1 MAKNVL
7 VIATRR
13 SPDSMELAQAYAKAR
28 HLSAKQVCTLDCLPG
43 EEVKLVDF
51 RKTIQRPL
59 YDYLERNNLETQ
71 IDYLVLTKG
80 IPIRIQ
86 QGRFSVDSALMA
98 VPLQLPF
105 AKEAGKWHKNPYYGA
120 TQPFSRM
127 KYGFYLAT
135 RLDGYILSDAKA
147 LIDNSLKAKRAGGTF
162 LLDLD
167 PRRDKEGYAA
177 INESMREA
185 AKLLKQRGYEVVL
198 DNENDFVGGERN
210 LMGYYSWGSNDGNF
224 SGFLYRS
231 LRFRPG
237 AIAETAV
244 STSARTFNRTTGG
257 QSLIADLIENG
268 VTGVKGYVSEP
279 FTPALCRAHI
289 LFDRYTQGRN
299 LAESFWAATPFIQW
313 KDLVIGDPL
322 CAPYAKP

>member
-1 MAKNVL
+1 MANNVL

-13 SPDSMELAQAYAKAR
+13 SPDSQEIANAYAKAYN
-28 HLSAKQVCTLDCLPG
+28 LPAKQICILDCLPG

-59 YDYLERNNLETQ
+59 YDYLKQNHLETQ
-71 IDYLVLTKG
+71 IDYFVLTKG

-105 AKEAGKWHKNPYYGA
+105 AKEAGSWHKNPYYGSI
-120 TQPFSRM
+120 QPFSRK

-135 RLDGYILSDAKA
+135 RLDGYIVNHAKE
-147 LIDNSLKAKRAGGTF
+147 LIDNSRKAKRANGIF

-185 AKLLKQRGYEVVL
+185 SKLLKQRHYEVVL
-198 DNENDFVGGERN
+198 DTGNDFIGGERD

-224 SGFLYRS
+224 SAFLYRS

-244 STSARTFNRTTGG
+244 STSARTFNRTNEG
-257 QSLIADLIENG
+257 QSLIADLIEHG

-322 CAPYAKP
+322 CAPYEKS

>member
-7 VIATRR
+7 VVAARR
-13 SPDSMELAQAYAKAR
+13 SPDSMDLAQAYAKAYN
-28 HLSAKQVCTLDCLPG
+28 LPTKQICTLDCLPG

-59 YDYLERNNLETQ
+59 YEYLTRNGLETQ
-71 IDYLVLTKG
+71 IDYFVLTKG

-98 VPLQLPF
+98 IPLQLPF
-105 AKEAGKWHKNPYYGA
+105 AKEMGAWHRNPYFGA
-120 TQPFSRM
+120 TQPFSRK

-147 LIDNSLKAKRAGGTF
+147 LITNSLKAKRANGTF

-167 PRRDKEGYAA
+167 PRRDKEGYTA

-185 AKLLKQRGYEVVL
+185 AKLLRQRGYEVVL
-198 DNENDFVGGERN
+198 DSSLDFVGGERN
-210 LMGYYSWGSNDGNF
+210 LMGYYSWGSNDGSF
-224 SGFLYRS
+224 SSFLYRS

-322 CAPYAKP
+322 CAPYEKS